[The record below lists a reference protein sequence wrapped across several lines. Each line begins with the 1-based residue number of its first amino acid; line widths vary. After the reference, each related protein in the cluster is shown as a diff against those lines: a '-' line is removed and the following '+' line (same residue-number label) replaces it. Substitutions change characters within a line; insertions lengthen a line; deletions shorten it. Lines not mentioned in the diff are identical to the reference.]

1 MRELLQQIRLLDPVN
16 QLDRVGDVL
25 IAGDKVEHIADHID
39 PSDSSVQVRDGRGLV
54 LGTGLVDLYSHS
66 GEPGFEERETLSS
79 LGAAAIAGGFTRLTL
94 LPDTVPPLE
103 YPGEIELLQ
112 ARLANQPLRVQVW
125 GAFTQKLQGEQLTQL
140 AELAPGVAG
149 FSDGVPIA
157 NLTLLRRGLEYL
169 KPLQKPIALWAC
181 DRQLVGQGVMREG
194 LVSLRLGLPGDP
206 ALAETTALAA
216 LLELV
221 EAIQTPVHL
230 MRISTARGVELI
242 QTAKARGLPI
252 TASTPWMHLLL
263 NTDAIASYN
272 PHLRLAPPLG
282 NPVDQQA
289 LIEAVKTGV
298 IDAIAIDHAPYT
310 YEEKTLAFAEA
321 PPGAI
326 GLELALP
333 LLWQRFVT
341 TGEWTALQLWQA
353 LSTRPA
359 HCLGQAPPTL
369 AGGELL
375 LFDPERQWSVNPDS
389 LQSHSCNTPWLDQTL
404 QGKVL
409 QTWCASSG

>member
-1 MRELLQQIRLLDPVN
+1 MELLQQIRLLDPVN

-25 IAGDKVEHIADHID
+25 IAGHRVEHIADHID

-103 YPGEIELLQ
+103 HPGEIELLQ
-112 ARLANQPLRVQVW
+112 ARLADQPLRVQVW

-140 AELAPGVAG
+140 AELAPWVAG

-206 ALAETTALAA
+206 AFAETTALAA

-326 GLELALP
+326 GLELALT
-333 LLWQRFVT
+333 LLWQRFVA

-389 LQSHSCNTPWLDQTL
+389 LQSRSCNTPWLDQTL
-404 QGKVL
+404 QGKVV
-409 QTWCASSG
+409 QTWCASG